1 MKTNPDIQARGY
13 EFQTF
18 LENLFKLWALNARRA
33 FGTTGE
39 EIDDSFEID
48 NEIYLLEAKW
58 RKKPVE
64 TSDLLIFSSKIGN
77 KSEWT
82 KGIFISVNGF
92 RDSAIENFTMGRK
105 LNLIAMSG
113 KEIELEIS
121 AKEDLISL
129 LRKKIRKSAEGGG
142 KLYFQN
148 NT

>member
-1 MKTNPDIQARGY
+1 M
-13 EFQTF
+13 
-18 LENLFKLWALNARRA
+18 
-33 FGTTGE
+33 
-39 EIDDSFEID
+39 
-48 NEIYLLEAKW
+48 
-58 RKKPVE
+58 
-64 TSDLLIFSSKIGN
+64 
-77 KSEWT
+77 
-82 KGIFISVNGF
+82 NGF